1 MLSQDSLRQSG
12 VPFARAVYK
21 KVGPFTFECSFF
33 RSFLQDIIESL
44 RRSNEAFKKG
54 CLRFQYIR

>member
-21 KVGPFTFECSFF
+21 KVRFGFGG
-33 RSFLQDIIESL
+33 FLQGVPL
-44 RRSNEAFKKG
+44 
-54 CLRFQYIR
+54 L